1 MEGMGVRQELLG
13 NTPRYV
19 QLILEQTIKKPF
31 LPSKKTLETVEQSG
45 LFSITCT
52 INFAVRKVSK

>member
-1 MEGMGVRQELLG
+1 MEGMSV
-13 NTPRYV
+13 NTPQYV
-19 QLILEQTIKKPF
+19 QLILEQIIKKPF
-31 LPSKKTLETVEQSG
+31 LPFKKTSETVEQSG